1 MATTDMIRFENVKK
15 IYTGLDA
22 KSKDIVALHNVNLS
36 IKKGE
41 FVFVLGHSGAGKS
54 TFLKLILREEAA
66 TEGKVFVNGR
76 DLSSI
81 RQREIP
87 YLRRG
92 LGVVFQDF
100 RLIPTMTAYEN
111 VAFAMRVTN
120 IPERQIKRRVPYVLN
135 LVGLAGKAHSL
146 PQELS
151 GGEQQRIALAR
162 ALVHSPPIIIAD
174 EPTGNIDPELSVE
187 IMELLQ
193 AINSVGTT
201 VVVVTHERELAARFR
216 KRTIMIDHG
225 EVVDDGLGRYGEGG
239 RAGMKWSSF
248 KYLVKQGWHSMV
260 ANRLMTL
267 ASIGVLVACLMITG
281 VAALLSV
288 NVTSYVDYLE
298 TLNEIVFFI
307 DDAAPAET
315 VEALKTQIPAD
326 GNVAACEYVPKA
338 AAVEEMREYLGDYGD
353 IMNDYAGEGNTENPL
368 PASFRVSVTDVA
380 DLAPTVERIKAMGAY
395 TATAE
400 DGTASDANVFYK
412 VNSPSELSS
421 TLVNLKRIVN
431 YIGWGLV
438 AVLGVVSV
446 VVISNTIRLT
456 VFARRKEINIMKFVG
471 ATNAFIRLPFF
482 VEGMTVGAI
491 SGVLATVVVGGAY
504 YGLEQALLQPEA
516 LWLNEFTKCMWP
528 FMDIIWPLLGGFVLF
543 GVAIGGVGCASSI
556 RKHLK
561 V

>member
-54 TFLKLILREEAA
+54 TFLKLI
-66 TEGKVFVNGR
+66 VNGR

-225 EVVDDGLGRYGEGG
+225 EVVDDGLGRYGRE
-239 RAGMKWSSF
+239 
-248 KYLVKQGWHSMV
+248 
-260 ANRLMTL
+260 
-267 ASIGVLVACLMITG
+267 
-281 VAALLSV
+281 AAQV
-288 NVTSYVDYLE
+288 
-298 TLNEIVFFI
+298 
-307 DDAAPAET
+307 
-315 VEALKTQIPAD
+315 
-326 GNVAACEYVPKA
+326 
-338 AAVEEMREYLGDYGD
+338 
-353 IMNDYAGEGNTENPL
+353 
-368 PASFRVSVTDVA
+368 
-380 DLAPTVERIKAMGAY
+380 
-395 TATAE
+395 
-400 DGTASDANVFYK
+400 
-412 VNSPSELSS
+412 
-421 TLVNLKRIVN
+421 
-431 YIGWGLV
+431 
-438 AVLGVVSV
+438 
-446 VVISNTIRLT
+446 
-456 VFARRKEINIMKFVG
+456 
-471 ATNAFIRLPFF
+471 
-482 VEGMTVGAI
+482 
-491 SGVLATVVVGGAY
+491 
-504 YGLEQALLQPEA
+504 
-516 LWLNEFTKCMWP
+516 
-528 FMDIIWPLLGGFVLF
+528 
-543 GVAIGGVGCASSI
+543 
-556 RKHLK
+556 
-561 V
+561 

>member
-15 IYTGLDA
+15 IYTGLHA
-22 KSKDIVALHNVNLS
+22 KSKDIGLLLNLNLS

-225 EVVDDGLGRYGEGG
+225 EVVDDGLGRYGRE
-239 RAGMKWSSF
+239 
-248 KYLVKQGWHSMV
+248 
-260 ANRLMTL
+260 
-267 ASIGVLVACLMITG
+267 
-281 VAALLSV
+281 AAQV
-288 NVTSYVDYLE
+288 
-298 TLNEIVFFI
+298 
-307 DDAAPAET
+307 
-315 VEALKTQIPAD
+315 
-326 GNVAACEYVPKA
+326 
-338 AAVEEMREYLGDYGD
+338 
-353 IMNDYAGEGNTENPL
+353 
-368 PASFRVSVTDVA
+368 
-380 DLAPTVERIKAMGAY
+380 
-395 TATAE
+395 
-400 DGTASDANVFYK
+400 
-412 VNSPSELSS
+412 
-421 TLVNLKRIVN
+421 
-431 YIGWGLV
+431 
-438 AVLGVVSV
+438 
-446 VVISNTIRLT
+446 
-456 VFARRKEINIMKFVG
+456 
-471 ATNAFIRLPFF
+471 
-482 VEGMTVGAI
+482 
-491 SGVLATVVVGGAY
+491 
-504 YGLEQALLQPEA
+504 
-516 LWLNEFTKCMWP
+516 
-528 FMDIIWPLLGGFVLF
+528 
-543 GVAIGGVGCASSI
+543 
-556 RKHLK
+556 
-561 V
+561 